1 MKIYYEELSDV
12 VRYIERNRHKPL
24 EEDEPKYN
32 TYLHYINRFKAVGRE
47 SKILEIGTGTGWF
60 PILCEKNGI
69 SCKGLEISPQ
79 LIEHA
84 RSIGQKY
91 CIEPDIQLGNIEEA
105 DIGVSEYDVII
116 AKSVF
121 EHVEYWQN
129 GIKKIFDALKP
140 GGLFYFSSTNKFSL
154 ISDEYNFPLYG
165 WLPNR
170 WRYKLRTYRQGEDIM
185 KLGID
190 FNQFTYFQ
198 LTTFFKQL
206 GFSIVM
212 NKIEFIDPENL
223 NKPKLWK
230 KIFLKT
236 LKRVKPLKNLVLLFD
251 RGTSFM
257 CLK

>member
-1 MKIYYEELSDV
+1 
-12 VRYIERNRHKPL
+12 
-24 EEDEPKYN
+24 
-32 TYLHYINRFKAVGRE
+32 
-47 SKILEIGTGTGWF
+47 
-60 PILCEKNGI
+60 
-69 SCKGLEISPQ
+69 
-79 LIEHA
+79 
-84 RSIGQKY
+84 
-91 CIEPDIQLGNIEEA
+91 
-105 DIGVSEYDVII
+105 
-116 AKSVF
+116 
-121 EHVEYWQN
+121 
-129 GIKKIFDALKP
+129 
-140 GGLFYFSSTNKFSL
+140 
-154 ISDEYNFPLYG
+154 
-165 WLPNR
+165 
-170 WRYKLRTYRQGEDIM
+170 M